1 MLVVSIRTLRMRV
14 VSCRFIHRSDSDHQK
29 ELAPMESSIASTARR
44 EIARSRLTTPAGCG
58 EPLERLITTLA
69 QSYGRRHRRP
79 VVITPVR
86 LAAEI
91 TSDDAEQLAHLLE
104 RGFHGYAQPGV
115 RVMRIVRDGTHYLIF
130 TVRWR

>member
-1 MLVVSIRTLRMRV
+1 
-14 VSCRFIHRSDSDHQK
+14 
-29 ELAPMESSIASTARR
+29 MESSIASTARR
-44 EIARSRLTTPAGCG
+44 EIARSRIIIPDGCSQL
-58 EPLERLITTLA
+58 LERLVDTLA
-69 QSYGRRHRRP
+69 VAYRRRHRRP

-91 TSDDAEQLAHLLE
+91 TSDDAEQLAHLLD